1 MGRRYRRYTRNKRP
15 VTLGDLEPKA
25 SYYRGFAQFHNQYA
39 HAFGMLATQPT
50 FELKRGD
57 SLTVAAKYF
66 SVSPYFCY
74 PSF

>member
-1 MGRRYRRYTRNKRP
+1 MGRKYRRP
-15 VTLGDLEPKA
+15 PIIAA
-25 SYYRGFAQFHNQYA
+25 SPQFHNQYA
-39 HAFGMLATQPT
+39 RAFGMLATQPT

-57 SLTVAAKYF
+57 SLTGAAKYL